1 MEKSENDSVEDKIDQ
16 GHSENVNEQ
25 KPDNS
30 STNKDEDRWEDKLNE
45 AYGKQDDLQNKYL
58 RVHADLENL
67 KKRAIRER
75 EDAVQRTRSQ
85 LIGDLLPI
93 IDAFQMG
100 LSEASKYDVAKQF
113 TDGFEMAIKQLEN
126 ILGEYGLV
134 VIDPLNNEFDPSQ
147 HEAISHEFND
157 EIKDGNVVKTIRCGY
172 KLGNKLLRPAS
183 VILAKTNTS
192 EI

>member
-1 MEKSENDSVEDKIDQ
+1 
-16 GHSENVNEQ
+16 
-25 KPDNS
+25 
-30 STNKDEDRWEDKLNE
+30 
-45 AYGKQDDLQNKYL
+45 
-58 RVHADLENL
+58 
-67 KKRAIRER
+67 
-75 EDAVQRTRSQ
+75 
-85 LIGDLLPI
+85 
-93 IDAFQMG
+93 
-100 LSEASKYDVAKQF
+100 
-113 TDGFEMAIKQLEN
+113 MAIKQLEN

-183 VILAKTNTS
+183 VILAKTKTK

>member
-1 MEKSENDSVEDKIDQ
+1 MEKSENDSVEDNIDQ
-16 GHSENVNEQ
+16 ECNEAPKDQ
-25 KPDNS
+25 EPDNS
-30 STNKDEDRWEDKLNE
+30 SINQDENRWEDKLNE

-67 KKRAIRER
+67 KKRTIRER

-100 LSEASKYDVAKQF
+100 LSEASKHNVAKQF

-134 VIDPLNNEFDPSQ
+134 VIDPSDDEFDPSQ
-147 HEAISHEFND
+147 HEAISYEPND

-183 VILAKTNTS
+183 VILAKTNTK

>member
-67 KKRAIRER
+67 KNA
-75 EDAVQRTRSQ
+75 
-85 LIGDLLPI
+85 
-93 IDAFQMG
+93 AFI
-100 LSEASKYDVAKQF
+100 LSHIYFVF
-113 TDGFEMAIKQLEN
+113 TITVRNGVR
-126 ILGEYGLV
+126 G
-134 VIDPLNNEFDPSQ
+134 
-147 HEAISHEFND
+147 H
-157 EIKDGNVVKTIRCGY
+157 
-172 KLGNKLLRPAS
+172 
-183 VILAKTNTS
+183 
-192 EI
+192 